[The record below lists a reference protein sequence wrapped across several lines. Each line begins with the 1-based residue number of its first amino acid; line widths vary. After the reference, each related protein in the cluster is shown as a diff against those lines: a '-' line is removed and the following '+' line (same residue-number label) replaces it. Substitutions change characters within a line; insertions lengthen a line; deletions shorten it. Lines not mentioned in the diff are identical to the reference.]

1 MVPSTTELYAQKQFW
16 DFIDQRDQ
24 DSRRSPI
31 IERMDEENLIMVCY
45 YFNAF
50 GYPDFRRLGERAN
63 IINMVWIHNRY
74 VDVDRQTASIIMEG
88 YAKGAISEEM
98 YREYYLRS
106 LYQRTFDDE
115 RNLSEPIDT
124 LYKLLGLTMSSHI
137 PVDSVLACMERNR
150 QIEADTANVI
160 GTWYTEAMEDTIIF
174 HGKQMLVSQGRI
186 RIRIFQTGDQH
197 YYLKFYRPDN
207 SYDARELIGDPGHA
221 NRYIEKGVNTGR
233 YYEIDKTGDLVYFNP
248 AKKDKRVY
256 LVAN

>member
-74 VDVDRQTASIIMEG
+74 VDVDRLTASIIMEG

-150 QIEADTANVI
+150 QIEADTAIII
-160 GTWYTEAMEDTIIF
+160 GTWSIKGLTDTVLF
-174 HGKQMLVSQGRI
+174 QGKQMIINQERIPI
-186 RIRIFQTGDQH
+186 RIYQSSDQRF
-197 YYLKFYRPDN
+197 YLKQYFRDN
-207 SYDARELIGDPGHA
+207 SYDAREVIGDPGHP

-248 AKKDKRVY
+248 GKKDKRVY